1 MSVAFFK
8 IASLISFSSFDWIL
22 FVLQFSFL
30 QIFSNTVT
38 STASALISLV
48 KNLTVIF
55 KSLVLSGFLFSAE
68 NQSVI
73 SIPPE

>member
-8 IASLISFSSFDWIL
+8 IASLISFSNFDWIL
-22 FVLQFSFL
+22 FVLQFVFL

-73 SIPPE
+73 IIPPE